1 MTTSLTII
9 APPEMVSAV
18 FVRENA
24 PDSAGR
30 TGDEQQ
36 LEQEYYAHLAPFVN
50 KIFYDDACGDGAVRT
65 QCRSM
70 SSDNLA

>member
-1 MTTSLTII
+1 
-9 APPEMVSAV
+9 MVPAV

-36 LEQEYYAHLAPFVN
+36 LEQEYYAHLASFVN

-65 QCRSM
+65 LSNGCGPRPRVYASV
-70 SSDNLA
+70 SC